1 MQAYEHILEGFE
13 DIPSAFL
20 SMMEGES
27 QVNLSYDGGGPYVPP
42 QSVFIFL
49 LKISPPDQTFI
60 PSCKFLF
67 LGLLSHEFFF
77 FLYF

>member
-27 QVNLSYDGGGPYVPP
+27 QVKTIDI
-42 QSVFIFL
+42 QAL
-49 LKISPPDQTFI
+49 LWIRI
-60 PSCKFLF
+60 PSSLAS
-67 LGLLSHEFFF
+67 GSGP
-77 FLYF
+77 

>member
-27 QVNLSYDGGGPYVPP
+27 QVNLSYDGGGGLMCPP
-42 QSVFIFL
+42 KV
-49 LKISPPDQTFI
+49 
-60 PSCKFLF
+60 FLF
-67 LGLLSHEFFF
+67 F
-77 FLYF
+77 Y